1 MGFITGLALRRRSV
15 TVLTLILVLT
25 SGIFTYRTLPVELFP
40 EIEFPLV
47 TITAFYPSANPEAV
61 VRDVTIPIENALS
74 GIDGLESVRST
85 SSENRALVLAGF
97 EFGLDM
103 DEVENIINSNLSAV
117 RFPTGVDSPT
127 VGRINPD
134 SFPVLQLGLTN
145 DGDIEHMQDA
155 LETRILP
162 TILAVEGV
170 FRVEVTG
177 ARESR
182 VLVTVD
188 PGKLIRYGL
197 SLFEISQALSEN
209 NVTLPTGAITDEG
222 RTFPIKT
229 THAYGS
235 LNELRNLVVG
245 VQRPAGEPDAPRSS
259 TPPVP
264 VRLADVA
271 EVALGSGIA
280 ASISRTNGKPSLG
293 IGVLKDPD
301 ANTIAVTTGVL
312 DALDDL
318 EGLPPDIETTVI
330 SNDGPEIQAQI
341 DTLQREAAFGFL
353 FAVAVVFLFM
363 ITLKPT
369 IVRGLGNTLRPTVV
383 IGLSIPLS
391 VFTGVL
397 LMGWQGLSLN
407 FMTLGGL
414 AISVGR
420 VVDDSIVV
428 LENLYRHIQGGRE
441 RWRAAL
447 EATVEVGPA
456 ITASTLTTIVVFV
469 PLAFIQGLVG
479 SFFLP
484 FALAVSFALIG
495 SLVVAL
501 TAVPVLGAYL
511 LRPGDLP
518 EGAGQEDELVETE
531 TWMQRVYTPVLRW
544 SLGHKAITLIA
555 ALVITVGSLG
565 LTAFIPVTLFP
576 SGGDRYLTIDMA
588 LPPGASGDATV
599 AEASKIESAIQ
610 SASDVYITTIGSPAL
625 AFGPTA
631 PTGFNQA
638 SVFARLREDA
648 PEDIAETLRDQLEG
662 VEGRTVSV
670 AEIDAG
676 GPPVAGLEI
685 SVTGSNFD
693 DISSVARRLV
703 DELSSIDGIVNVKSD
718 SGEARD
724 EIIIDVDP
732 EQAAILGLSAQ
743 LVALQVGQFLVG
755 RPVTHANID
764 GAQTE
769 VVLTGRSEDIDDID
783 GVKELIVVGSMGATP
798 LGDIAEV
805 SFQEGPV
812 SISQTDGLRSAN
824 ITGSI
829 TDENTQAIGIEVQE
843 KIDGLALPAGVEVAS
858 GGVFTQIEEGF
869 QDIFLAMAAGII
881 LVYLVMVAS
890 LGSLRNPF
898 VIVTSLPLA
907 LIGALVALFITGRTI
922 GLPAMMGILLLIGVV
937 VTNAI
942 VLIAFVEQ
950 LREKGASVRDALI
963 LGGRTRLRPI
973 LMTAITTSFA
983 LLPLAA
989 FVADE
994 GGIIGAELATVVI
1007 GGLVSSTILTLIVVP
1022 VVYTLTH
1029 DSIPGLLRRIF
1040 VRRSRQLT
1048 PEPAA
1053 GGD

>member
-15 TVLTLILVLT
+15 TVLTIILVLV
-25 SGIFTYRTLPVELFP
+25 SGVFMYRTLPVELFP
-40 EIEFPLV
+40 EIEFPLI

-61 VRDVTIPIENALS
+61 VRDVTVPIENALS
-74 GIDGLESVRST
+74 GIDGLESVGST
-85 SSENRALVLAGF
+85 SSENRSIVFANF
-97 EFGLDM
+97 KFGLDM
-103 DEVENIINSNLSAV
+103 DEVENLINSNLGAIQ
-117 RFPTGVDSPT
+117 FPTGVDAPT

-134 SFPVLQLGLTN
+134 AFPVLQLALTT
-145 DGDIEHMQDA
+145 DGDIDDLQEV
-155 LETRILP
+155 LEARILP
-162 TILAVEGV
+162 AISGVEGV

-177 ARESR
+177 AVDSR

-188 PGKLIRYGL
+188 SDSLLRNGI
-197 SLFEISQALSEN
+197 SLFEISRALSDN
-209 NVTLPTGAITDEG
+209 NVTLPTGAITDHG

-229 THAYGS
+229 THTYGS
-235 LNELRNLVVG
+235 LDELRNLVVG
-245 VQRPAGEPDAPRSS
+245 LPRPTGGPDAPRPS
-259 TPPVP
+259 TPPTP
-264 VRLADVA
+264 IRLGDVA
-271 EVALGSGIA
+271 EVTLGSGIA
-280 ASISRTNGKPSLG
+280 TSISRTNGKPSLG

-301 ANTIAVTTGVL
+301 ANTIDVTAGVL
-312 DALDDL
+312 DALDAL
-318 EGLPPDIETTVI
+318 EGLQPDIEIVVI

-353 FAVAVVFLFM
+353 FAVTVVFAFM
-363 ITLKPT
+363 ITLRPT
-369 IVRGLGNTLRPTVV
+369 VARGLGNTLRPTVV
-383 IGLSIPLS
+383 ISLSIPLS
-391 VFTGVL
+391 VLTGVL

-428 LENLYRHIQGGRE
+428 LENLYRHIQGGRD

-495 SLVVAL
+495 SLLVAL

-511 LRPGDLP
+511 LRPGDMP
-518 EGAGQEDELVETE
+518 EGAGEEDELIEKE
-531 TWMQRVYTPVLRW
+531 TWMQRAYTPVLRW
-544 SLGHKAITLIA
+544 SLGHKAVTLIA
-555 ALVITVGSLG
+555 ALVITVASLG

-576 SGGDRYLTIDMA
+576 AGGDRFLTIDMA
-588 LPPGASGDATV
+588 LPPGTSADATA
-599 AEASKIESAIQ
+599 AEASKIESDIQ
-610 SASDVYITTIGSPAL
+610 SESEVYVTTIGSPAL
-625 AFGPTA
+625 AFGPSG

-638 SVFARLREDA
+638 SLFVRLREDA
-648 PEDIAETLRDQLEG
+648 PEDIAETLRDQLG
-662 VEGRTVSV
+662 SVEGRTVSV
-670 AEIDAG
+670 AELDAG
-676 GPPVAGLEI
+676 GPPVAGLEVSI
-685 SVTGSNFD
+685 TGSNFD
-693 DISSVARRLV
+693 DIAVATQQLV
-703 DELSSIDGIVNVKSD
+703 TKLSSIDGIVNVKSD
-718 SGEARD
+718 IGEARD
-724 EIIIDVDP
+724 EIIIDVNP

-743 LVALQVGQFLVG
+743 LVAFQVGQFLVG
-755 RPVTHANID
+755 QPVTQANID
-764 GAQTE
+764 GVQTE
-769 VVLTGRSEDIDDID
+769 VVLKGRSDHIDNID
-783 GVKELIVVGSMGATP
+783 KIKELIVAGPMGAAP
-798 LGDIAEV
+798 LGDVAEV
-805 SFQEGPV
+805 TIQEGPV
-812 SISQTDGLRSAN
+812 SISRTDSLRSAN

-829 TDENTQAIGIEVQE
+829 TDENTQAVGIKVQE
-843 KIDGLALPAGVEVAS
+843 KIDRLVLPPGVEVSS
-858 GGVFTQIEEGF
+858 GGIFRQIEEGF
-869 QDIFLAMAAGII
+869 QDIFLAMAVGII

-907 LIGALVALFITGRTI
+907 LIGALVALFITGRTL

-950 LREKGASVRDALI
+950 LREKGLSVHDALI

-989 FVADE
+989 FVSEE

-1007 GGLVSSTILTLIVVP
+1007 GGLASSTILTLIVVP
-1022 VVYTLTH
+1022 VVYTLAH
-1029 DSIPGLLRRIF
+1029 ESIPGMLRRIF
-1040 VRRSRQLT
+1040 VRRRPQLAT
-1048 PEPAA
+1048 EPAT